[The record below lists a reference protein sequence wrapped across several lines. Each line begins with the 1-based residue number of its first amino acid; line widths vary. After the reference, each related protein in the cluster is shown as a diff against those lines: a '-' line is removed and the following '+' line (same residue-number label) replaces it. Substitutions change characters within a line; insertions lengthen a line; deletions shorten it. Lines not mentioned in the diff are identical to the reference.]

1 MTSAPEGRAALG
13 LAPSSTDL
21 AKGGPL
27 PAMGDQEKRLFAE
40 ASQIVTTRCSMC
52 HAAEPVWPGIGIAPK
67 AVRLDTEFEIARQAD
82 AIRMQAVITHA
93 MPPNN
98 VTEMT
103 YEERQ
108 KVAAWLAAR

>member
-1 MTSAPEGRAALG
+1 LG
-13 LAPSSTDL
+13 LAAVRDTAANGRTVAVRNDT
-21 AKGGPL
+21 
-27 PAMGDQEKRLFAE
+27 ERRLFAE
-40 ASQIVTTRCSMC
+40 ASQILASRCSMC
-52 HAAEPVWPGIGIAPK
+52 HAGEPVWEGIGIAPK
-67 AVRLDTEFEIARQAD
+67 AIRLDTEAEIARQAD

-103 YEERQ
+103 IDERQ